1 MEDAIFLIEGG
12 KALELVRS
20 HFAEWARV
28 RKQSQDLARELGV
41 EHVWTSREDGVVVA
55 VDFKGAVPADFT
67 GRGAHGSRPKRGTEW
82 AKRFAEQV
90 GYRNPSALLMDGLGI
105 PCCISYLAKNG
116 HGTRRLGL
124 PFAECGF
131 MWVEESGPYAMW
143 LPDIEAEVRAELAAG
158 RTVEEPAASFRMEF
172 DGCRRI
178 SEEEWARI
186 AQAAVQAEED
196 AAAEAGAAAA

>member
-12 KALELVRS
+12 KALELARS
-20 HFAEWARV
+20 HLAEWLRV

-41 EHVWTSREDGVVVA
+41 EHVWTSREDGVVIA

-67 GRGAHGSRPKRGTEW
+67 GRGSHGSRPKRGTEW
-82 AKRFAEQV
+82 ATRFAAQA
-90 GYRNPSALLMDGLGI
+90 GYRNPSALLMEGLGI
-105 PCCISYLAKNG
+105 PCFISYLTKNG
-116 HGTRRLGL
+116 HGIRRLGL

-131 MWVEESGPYAMW
+131 LWVGERGPYAMW